1 MTEQEL
7 DNIINEKAKAKELA
21 VVEQSTQPPQ
31 ERNIVKE
38 SEQQCLNDISQSE
51 DFKKATTGLYEQ
63 KAKTQLTAE
72 AIKIKSQ
79 ELQNEYDTY
88 ALDKKKQLL
97 DEQVKADKL
106 LLKEQMKAEVMQ
118 KKIEIAL
125 KRYGYLTPLLN
136 ENGEIMRDED
146 GNILVDMSKFTPN
159 KMSNRFKEFEHNWA
173 NMNKSARKIITTSI
187 KTILILGAITLGCFI
202 LYKLGAWVLP
212 VLGKL
217 AP

>member
-1 MTEQEL
+1 ME
-7 DNIINEKAKAKELA
+7 DIKELA
-21 VVEQSTQPPQ
+21 EEMALQISNNKALQ

-38 SEQQCLNDISQSE
+38 SEQQRLDDISQSE
-51 DFKKATTGLYEQ
+51 DFNKATTELYNQ
-63 KAKTQLTAE
+63 KVKTQLTAE

-79 ELQNEYDTY
+79 ELQNEYDRY
-88 ALDKKKQLL
+88 ALEKKKQLL

-118 KKIEIAL
+118 KKINIAL

-136 ENGEIMRDED
+136 ENGEIMRDDD

-173 NMNKSARKIITTSI
+173 NMNKSARKIITASV
-187 KTILILGAITLGCFI
+187 KTILILGAIALGCFVV
-202 LYKLGAWVLP
+202 YKIGAWILP
-212 VLGKL
+212 MLGQVSTIRR
-217 AP
+217 

>member
-1 MTEQEL
+1 ME
-7 DNIINEKAKAKELA
+7 DIRELA
-21 VVEQSTQPPQ
+21 EEMALQISNNKALQ

-38 SEQQCLNDISQSE
+38 SEQQRLDDISQSE
-51 DFKKATTGLYEQ
+51 DFNKATTELYNQ
-63 KAKTQLTAE
+63 KVKTQLTAE

-79 ELQNEYDTY
+79 ELQNEYDRY
-88 ALDKKKQLL
+88 ALEKKKQLL

-118 KKIEIAL
+118 KKIDIAL

-136 ENGEIMRDED
+136 ENGEIMRDDD

-173 NMNKSARKIITTSI
+173 NMNKSARKIITASV
-187 KTILILGAITLGCFI
+187 KTILILGAIALGCFVVYKISAWI
-202 LYKLGAWVLP
+202 LP
-212 VLGKL
+212 MLGKL
-217 AP
+217 AQ

>member
-1 MTEQEL
+1 MEDIKEIAEEMALQ
-7 DNIINEKAKAKELA
+7 ISKSKAL
-21 VVEQSTQPPQ
+21 Q

-38 SEQQCLNDISQSE
+38 SEQQCLTDISQSE

-136 ENGEIMRDED
+136 ENGEIMRDDD

-173 NMNKSARKIITTSI
+173 NMNKSARKIITASV
-187 KTILILGAITLGCFI
+187 KTILILGAIALGCFVV
-202 LYKLGAWVLP
+202 YKIGAWILP
-212 VLGKL
+212 MLGKL
-217 AP
+217 AQ

>member
-1 MTEQEL
+1 ME
-7 DNIINEKAKAKELA
+7 DIRELA
-21 VVEQSTQPPQ
+21 EEMALQISNNKALQ

-38 SEQQCLNDISQSE
+38 SEQQRLDDISQSE
-51 DFKKATTGLYEQ
+51 DFNKATTELYNQ
-63 KAKTQLTAE
+63 KVKTQLTAE

-79 ELQNEYDTY
+79 ELQNEYDRY
-88 ALDKKKQLL
+88 ALEKKKQLL

-118 KKIEIAL
+118 KKIDIAL

-136 ENGEIMRDED
+136 ENGEIMRDDD

-173 NMNKSARKIITTSI
+173 NMNKSARKIITASV
-187 KTILILGAITLGCFI
+187 KTILILGAIALGCFVV
-202 LYKLGAWVLP
+202 YKIGAWILP
-212 VLGKL
+212 MLGKL
-217 AP
+217 AQ

>member
-1 MTEQEL
+1 MEDIKKIAEEMALQIS
-7 DNIINEKAKAKELA
+7 NSKAL
-21 VVEQSTQPPQ
+21 Q

-38 SEQQCLNDISQSE
+38 SEQQCLTDISQSE

-136 ENGEIMRDED
+136 ENGEIMRDDD

-173 NMNKSARKIITTSI
+173 NMNKSARKIITASV
-187 KTILILGAITLGCFI
+187 KTILILGAIALGCFVV
-202 LYKLGAWVLP
+202 YKIGAWILP
-212 VLGKL
+212 MLGKL
-217 AP
+217 AQ

>member
-1 MTEQEL
+1 MEDIKKIAEEMALQIS
-7 DNIINEKAKAKELA
+7 NSKAL
-21 VVEQSTQPPQ
+21 Q

-38 SEQQCLNDISQSE
+38 SEQQCLTDISQSE

-173 NMNKSARKIITTSI
+173 NMNKSARKIITASV
-187 KTILILGAITLGCFI
+187 KTILILGAIALGCFVV
-202 LYKLGAWVLP
+202 YKIGAWILP
-212 VLGKL
+212 MLGKL
-217 AP
+217 AQ